1 MSLASVSAGSAK
13 ELKANGH
20 LTTKLGD
27 RPVVVFWDGD
37 QVWAI
42 EDRCPHL
49 GFPLHRGTVEAGMV
63 TCHWHHARFDLSSGC
78 TLDPFA
84 DDAMRFE
91 VTISDDEVHVTA
103 QPDSGHKER
112 ELIRLQQGLQEG
124 IRLVVAKS
132 VLALL
137 ENDVPESEIVS
148 VGLRFGATHRQEGWG
163 SGLTVLTAMANLLP
177 YLAESQRATALI
189 QGLMWV
195 SNDTRGRATRF
206 RLTPLHDSELPDER
220 FESWY
225 RRFIETSSPQAA
237 ERALTTVLEDSTRLG
252 VAESAMVAA
261 VTDHAYLDTGHVL
274 DFTNKA
280 IEALS
285 AAGPS
290 ADPGLLLTSLIT
302 QTCSAGRAE
311 ESSAWNHPHDLAAM
325 VAEHEEE
332 LPADLATGRHAELAK
347 PTPEQAEG
355 LLVDDPEAVLNA
367 IRDMLRSGLSPVQ
380 VARTVSA
387 AAGLRLCRFHTQN
400 DPDDWNILHHT
411 FTTASA
417 ATQILERQEST
428 EASRVLYHL
437 ATQVYLDRFL
447 NVPSA
452 RVNNTLNTD
461 LAALAECWDHDGHV
475 DEAGDI
481 VASCLR
487 SGVAAEEVIQALCNA
502 SLREDGTFHVYQSVE
517 AAARQ
522 AMLWGPGT
530 PQQSWPLIGTARF
543 LSAHTPTRRTLDKV
557 ITTATRL
564 RRGQDLFVEAE

>member
-1 MSLASVSAGSAK
+1 MSLASVSAGSLN
-13 ELKANGH
+13 ELKAKGH

-27 RPVVVFWDGD
+27 RPVVVFWDGE

-84 DDAMRFE
+84 DDATSFD
-91 VTISDDEVHVTA
+91 VTISNDEVHVAA
-103 QPDSGHKER
+103 QPDSDHRER
-112 ELIRLQQGLQEG
+112 ELVRLQQGLQEG

-137 ENDVPESEIVS
+137 ENGVPESEILS
-148 VGLRFGATHRQEGWG
+148 VGLRFGATYRQEGWG

-177 YLAESQRATALI
+177 YLDESQRSTALI

-195 SNDTRGRATRF
+195 SDDTRGHPTRF
-206 RLTPLHDSELPDER
+206 RLTPLHDAELPDER

-237 ERALTTVLEDSTRLG
+237 ERALTTVLEDPARLAG
-252 VAESAMVAA
+252 AERAMVAA
-261 VTDHAYLDTGHVL
+261 VTDHAYLDTGHTL

-280 IEALS
+280 IEALA

-290 ADPGLLLTSLIT
+290 ADPGLLLTSLIA
-302 QTCSAGRAE
+302 QTCRADRAE
-311 ESSAWNHPHDLAAM
+311 ESSAWNHPHDLAAI
-325 VAEHEEE
+325 VARHEDE
-332 LPADLATGRHAELAK
+332 LPADLDAGRHAVPTE
-347 PTPEQAEG
+347 PTPEQAER

-367 IRDMLRSGLSPVQ
+367 IRDSLRSGLTPVQ
-380 VARTVSA
+380 VARTISA
-387 AAGLRLCRFHTQN
+387 AAALRLCRFHTQN
-400 DPDDWNILHHT
+400 DPADWNILHHT
-411 FTTASA
+411 FTTANA

-428 EASRVLYHL
+428 AASRVLYHL
-437 ATQVYLDRFL
+437 AAQVYLDRFL
-447 NVPSA
+447 NVPAA
-452 RVNNTLNTD
+452 RVNQTLSAD
-461 LAALAECWDHDGHV
+461 LSALTECWDHDGHV
-475 DEAGDI
+475 DEAGNI
-481 VASCLR
+481 VASCLKA
-487 SGVAAEEVIQALCNA
+487 GVPAEEVIQALCDA
-502 SLREDGTFHVYQSVE
+502 CLREDGTFHVYQSVE

-522 AMLWGPGT
+522 AMLWEPGS
-530 PQQSWPLIGTARF
+530 PQQAWPLIGAARF
-543 LSAHTPTRRTLDKV
+543 LSAHTPTRRTLEKV

-564 RRGQDLFVEAE
+564 RRGQDLFAEAE